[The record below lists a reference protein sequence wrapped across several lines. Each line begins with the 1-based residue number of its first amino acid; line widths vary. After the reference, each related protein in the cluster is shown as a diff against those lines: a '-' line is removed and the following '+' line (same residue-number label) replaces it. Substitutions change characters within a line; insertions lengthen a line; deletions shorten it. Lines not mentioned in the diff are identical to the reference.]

1 MRVISREH
9 ALIPEHHALNADQ
22 WVRVFVLLVILEEV
36 ERLILLLPHLLVVVK
51 QAHLVAMPGYF
62 PIVLLLIVRV
72 VPVVNVLP
80 TNPTVRIMEVVI
92 GMVHHAL
99 VPPGVE
105 SSVKLI
111 LAMIRQPVSQP
122 ILHILVIL

>member
-1 MRVISREH
+1 MKVISREH
-9 ALIPEHHALNADQ
+9 AQIQEHPVLNADL
-22 WVRVFVLLVILEEV
+22 WEKVFVWEPQVEEAV
-36 ERLILLLPHLLVVVK
+36 QNLLLHLLHPDAARLV
-51 QAHLVAMPGYF
+51 HLVAMPGYF
-62 PIVLLLIVRV
+62 PIVLPLIVRV